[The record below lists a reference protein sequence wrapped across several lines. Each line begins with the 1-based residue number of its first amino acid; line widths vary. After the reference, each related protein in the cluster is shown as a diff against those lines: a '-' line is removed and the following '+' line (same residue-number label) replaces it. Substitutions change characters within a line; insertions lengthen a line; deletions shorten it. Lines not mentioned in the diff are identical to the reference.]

1 MEHKFYTTKG
11 FTMPLSSNLVE
22 ELNILARYNLA
33 SMQEGIKVH
42 HTAAP
47 ETIGA
52 IKRLFDKGLVSE
64 SDGGYLTDL
73 GIETAE
79 HIQKALIILN
89 SK

>member
-1 MEHKFYTTKG
+1 
-11 FTMPLSSNLVE
+11 MPISSNLID

-33 SMQEGIKVH
+33 TTLEGIKVH

-47 ETIGA
+47 ETIAA
-52 IKRLFDKGLVSE
+52 IKRLHDKGIVTQD
-64 SDGGYLTDL
+64 DGGYLTDL

-79 HIQKALIILN
+79 HIQKALIILS